1 MHVGR
6 ERVGGRA
13 VMMLQVDD
21 PIPPDVLNQIR
32 ALEGVDSARVVE
44 F

>member
-1 MHVGR
+1 VGR